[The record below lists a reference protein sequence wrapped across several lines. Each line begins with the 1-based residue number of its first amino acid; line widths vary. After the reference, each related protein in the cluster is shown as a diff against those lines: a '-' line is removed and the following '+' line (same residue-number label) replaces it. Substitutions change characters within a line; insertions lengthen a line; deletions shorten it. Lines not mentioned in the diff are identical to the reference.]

1 MSNVTTFPHPLK
13 HEEIVALFV
22 AYQEHGDLEARAT
35 IIETNTRLAAHC
47 AFSFHNT
54 GISYDDLMGV
64 AMIGLIKAADSFK
77 LDKKIKFATYASR
90 CMNNEILM
98 LMRNNKKHQSVFYLD
113 EPTTNDGEGG
123 QQQLKDKIRDDS
135 IEEFSEAVIESEIA
149 RNVREIISTLPLVE
163 QKVLD
168 MRFFKE
174 MTQKE
179 VSKVLKFSQS
189 YITRLEQKALKS
201 IRRITEQREAAFEK
215 DLADKI
221 RGDVMEMAGKGN
233 RQEAILLLQNTR
245 ISYAQIAKQTG
256 VPSGTVGTMG
266 QQYRPLEVRQSIAL
280 EQSET
285 RKKEKENDVTVTKST
300 VSFGAR
306 KGVADALPPVAFEIS
321 SDVREQL
328 TKRALTAR
336 TDEDVAQVNKEL
348 QEWFDEATPE
358 TTEDIPEVK
367 RESVPLGDAIEQ
379 FRQDIIKEAQD
390 ESAACVD
397 PTPTPDQ
404 PRVTGITRRVT
415 FNYEAKGGP
424 VSAADFIEEME
435 QLIETIKESGN
446 QTVTFNVS
454 LSAS

>member
-13 HEEIVALFV
+13 HEEVLALFI

-47 AFSFHNT
+47 AYSFHNT
-54 GISYDDLMGV
+54 GIDYEDLMGV
-64 AMIGLIKAADSFK
+64 AMIGLMKATDSFK
-77 LDKKIKFATYASR
+77 LDKKIKFATYAAR

-98 LMRNNKKHQSVFYLD
+98 LMRQNKKHQFVFYLD

-123 QQQLKDKIRDDS
+123 EQTLKDKIPDDS
-135 IEEFSEAVIESEIA
+135 IEEFSEAVMEDELA
-149 RNVREIISTLPLVE
+149 RNVREIVSTLPLVE
-163 QKVLD
+163 QQVLD

-179 VSKVLKFSQS
+179 VSKVLNFSQS
-189 YITRLEQKALKS
+189 YITRLEAKALKS
-201 IRRITEQREAAFEK
+201 IRRITEQRETAFEK

-221 RGDVMEMAGKGN
+221 RGDVMEVAGKGN

-256 VPSGTVGTMG
+256 VPSGTVGTMA
-266 QQYRPLEVRQSIAL
+266 QKYRPLEVRQSIAL

-285 RKKEKENDVTVTKST
+285 RRKEKEEEVTVTKST
-300 VSFGAR
+300 PVSFGAR
-306 KGVADALPPVAFEIS
+306 KGVAETKD

-336 TDEDVAQVNKEL
+336 TDEEVAQVNKEL
-348 QEWFDEATPE
+348 GEWFDSATPE
-358 TTEDIPEVK
+358 TIEDIPEVPSK
-367 RESVPLGDAIEQ
+367 SIPLGDAIEQ
-379 FRQDIIKEAQD
+379 FRQDIIKEVED
-390 ESAACVD
+390 EVAATVE
-397 PTPTPDQ
+397 PISEPDQ
-404 PRVTGITRRVT
+404 PKVTGITRRVT
-415 FNYEAKGGP
+415 FNYQSEGGP
-424 VSAADFIEEME
+424 VSTADFIEEME
-435 QLIETIKESGN
+435 DLIETLKESGN
-446 QTVTFNVS
+446 QTVSFNVS

>member
-13 HEEIVALFV
+13 HEEVLALFV

-54 GISYDDLMGV
+54 GISHDDLMGV

-77 LDKKIKFATYASR
+77 LDKKIKFATYAAR

-98 LMRNNKKHQSVFYLD
+98 LMRQNKKHQTVFYLD

-123 QQQLKDKIRDDS
+123 QQQLKDKIPDDS
-135 IEEFSEAVIESEIA
+135 IEHFSEAVMEDELA
-149 RNVREIISTLPLVE
+149 RNVREIVSTLPLV
-163 QKVLD
+163 QQRVLD

-174 MTQKE
+174 MTQAE
-179 VSKVLKFSQS
+179 VSKVLNFSQS
-189 YITRLEQKALKS
+189 YITRLEAKALLTV
-201 IRRITEQREAAFEK
+201 RRIIEQREAAFEK

-221 RGDVMEMAGKGN
+221 RGDVIEMAGKGN

-245 ISYAQIAKQTG
+245 VSYSQIAKQTG
-256 VPSGTVGTMG
+256 VPSGTVGTMA
-266 QQYRPLEVRQSIAL
+266 QKYRPLEVRQSIAL

-285 RKKEKENDVTVTKST
+285 RRKEKESEVAVTKSA

-306 KGVADALPPVAFEIS
+306 KGVAETKDP
-321 SDVREQL
+321 DVREQL

-336 TDEDVAQVNKEL
+336 TDEEVAQVNKEL
-348 QEWFDEATPE
+348 GEWFDSAVPE
-358 TTEDIPEVK
+358 TTEDIPEV
-367 RESVPLGDAIEQ
+367 VTNPIPLGDAIEQ
-379 FRQDIIKEAQD
+379 FRQDIMKEAQD

-404 PRVTGITRRVT
+404 SKVTGITRRVT
-415 FNYEAKGGP
+415 FNYQSEGGH
-424 VSAADFIEEME
+424 VSTADFIEEME
-435 QLIETIKESGN
+435 DLIETLKESGN
-446 QTVTFNVS
+446 QTVSFNVS